1 MEALREAV
9 YLRSYAQKN
18 PLLEYKIEGSDI
30 FESLI
35 FSIRHNI
42 ASKVFRVRIKESTS
56 TVEATSPRSASRIE
70 ATQTSHEAV
79 SSFANES
86 QSVRKESAIAAAS
99 APATATVVRQGKKI
113 GRNDPCPCGSGK
125 KYKYCHGR

>member
-1 MEALREAV
+1 
-9 YLRSYAQKN
+9 
-18 PLLEYKIEGSDI
+18 
-30 FESLI
+30 
-35 FSIRHNI
+35 
-42 ASKVFRVRIKESTS
+42 
-56 TVEATSPRSASRIE
+56 

-79 SSFANES
+79 SSFASES

-99 APATATVVRQGKKI
+99 APATATIIRQGKKI